1 MRTTL
6 DLPTPMLR
14 DIKVQAAQAGVSMKT
29 LLTQWI
35 EAALRNPTS
44 TSIDTHVTKTVTMRP
59 LPSFVRPP
67 RANAPMQAAL
77 SNAQLSA
84 LLDEADAKHLA
95 NVGTKH
101 STKRAS

>member
-35 EAALRNPTS
+35 EAALRNPTNLGES
-44 TSIDTHVTKTVTMRP
+44 SPVVKPSMSRP

-67 RANAPMQAAL
+67 RTNAPMQAAL

-84 LLDEADAKHLA
+84 LLDDVDAKHLA
-95 NVGTKH
+95 NVSTKP
-101 STKRAS
+101 SKKRAS